1 MGIKNVKISMLKYGA
16 TSLKNPKRK
25 VMYLPVAEIT
35 YLEKKKA
42 KKSINLAG
50 LTENKQYHEGLI
62 IGMNYFVIYV
72 NEEYHIYN
80 EDGTQIKTLETSAVG
95 APVYVA
101 ADFFICR
108 QENKY
113 SYINAEGEI
122 VMEKEMTEEEW
133 QAQFEKPEVF

>member
-1 MGIKNVKISMLKYGA
+1 MGIKNVKIRMFKYGV
-16 TSLKNPKRK
+16 TSLENPKRK
-25 VMYLPVAEIT
+25 LMYLPVAEIT

-50 LTENKQYHEGLI
+50 LTENKQYHKGLI
-62 IGMNYFVIYV
+62 TGMNYFVIYV

-108 QENKY
+108 QENRY

-122 VMEKEMTEEEW
+122 VMKKEMTEEEW
-133 QAQFEKPEVF
+133 QAQFE

>member
-1 MGIKNVKISMLKYGA
+1 MGIKNVKIRMFKYGV
-16 TSLKNPKRK
+16 TSLENPKRK
-25 VMYLPVAEIT
+25 LMYLPVAEIT

-42 KKSINLAG
+42 KKSIILAG
-50 LTENKQYHEGLI
+50 LTENKQYHKGLI
-62 IGMNYFVIYV
+62 TGMNYFVIYV

-108 QENKY
+108 QENRY

-122 VMEKEMTEEEW
+122 VMKKEMTEEEW
-133 QAQFEKPEVF
+133 QAQFE

>member
-1 MGIKNVKISMLKYGA
+1 MGIKNVKISMLKYGV

-25 VMYLPVAEIT
+25 LMYLPVAEIT
-35 YLEKKKA
+35 YLDKKKA

-50 LTENKQYHEGLI
+50 LTENKQYHKGLI
-62 IGMNYFVIYV
+62 TGMNYFVIYV

-80 EDGTQIKTLETSAVG
+80 EDGTQIKTLETSSVG
-95 APVYVA
+95 VPVYVA

-108 QENKY
+108 QENRY

-122 VMEKEMTEEEW
+122 VQEKEMTEEEW
-133 QAQFEKPEVF
+133 QAQFE

>member
-1 MGIKNVKISMLKYGA
+1 MGIKNVKIRMFKYGV

-25 VMYLPVAEIT
+25 LMYLPVAEIT
-35 YLEKKKA
+35 YLEKNRA

-50 LTENKQYHEGLI
+50 LTENKQYHKGLI
-62 IGMNYFVIYV
+62 TGMNYFVIYV

-80 EDGTQIKTLETSAVG
+80 EDGTPIKTLETSVVG

-108 QENKY
+108 QENRY

-122 VMEKEMTEEEW
+122 VQEKEMTEEEW
-133 QAQFEKPEVF
+133 QAQFE